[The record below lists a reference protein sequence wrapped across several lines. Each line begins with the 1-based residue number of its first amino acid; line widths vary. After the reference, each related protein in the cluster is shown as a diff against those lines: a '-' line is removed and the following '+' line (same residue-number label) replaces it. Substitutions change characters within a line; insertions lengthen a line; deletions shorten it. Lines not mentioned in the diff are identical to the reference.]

1 MSEPYDYS
9 RFSNDSADLYKLLL
23 EVEKYKAF
31 IVKQDSVESNLKPTD
46 IVSGNGLSMFGAE
59 IFQFWLAALRAQN
72 TDKAVFLEFAASVKI
87 PVRNRDRGPDG
98 LSWLGCGIYSVWCEA
113 LKQN

>member
-1 MSEPYDYS
+1 MTELYD
-9 RFSNDSADLYKLLL
+9 FSKFSSNSADLCKLLN

-31 IVKQDSVESNLKPTD
+31 IVKQYSVESNLKPTD
-46 IVSGNGLSMFGAE
+46 IMSGNGLSMFGAE
-59 IFQFWLAALRAQN
+59 IFQFWLASLRYQS
-72 TDKAVFLEFAASVKI
+72 TDKAIFLEFAAAVKI
-87 PVRNRDRGPDG
+87 PVRNRDLGPDG

>member
-1 MSEPYDYS
+1 MSEPYD
-9 RFSNDSADLYKLLL
+9 FSKFSSNSADLCKLLI
-23 EVEKYKAF
+23 EVEKYKTF

-72 TDKAVFLEFAASVKI
+72 TDKAVFLEFAAAVKI
-87 PVRNRDRGPDG
+87 PVRNRDLGPDG
-98 LSWLGCGIYSVWCEA
+98 LSWLGRGIYSVWCEA
-113 LKQN
+113 LNQK